1 MAGDQ
6 KRYLTRNANSILGAF
21 NVNGHQLISLVGGG
35 GKTSTMFGIARALVL
50 NNYTAITTTTTHIA
64 VPTEEQTPY
73 IYVRPEGGLEIDKI
87 KDLVKEH
94 KHITVVNMTADGQ
107 KAFGLTAE
115 EVDALFAANICD
127 SIICEADGA
136 SQRPVKC
143 PRETEPVVPLST
155 TLTIPVVGMDA
166 LYAVIGS
173 EKTFRDEYICKVT
186 GLSIGD
192 ELGEDAI
199 AKIVTDE
206 HGLIQ
211 YAPKSSAIIPF
222 LNKIDITGRRAGEDL
237 AKAIL
242 DMDHPQIDRVII
254 GAMYDPL
261 RQFTIIQKS

>member
-35 GKTSTMFGIARALVL
+35 GKTSTMFGIAQALVL

-73 IYVRPEGGLEIDKI
+73 IYARPEGGLEIDKI
-87 KDLVKEH
+87 KDLVKEY
-94 KHITVVNMTADGQ
+94 KHITVVNRTEDGQ
-107 KAFGLTAE
+107 KVFGITAE
-115 EVDALFAANICD
+115 EVDALFAADICD
-127 SIICEADGA
+127 CIICEADGA

-143 PRETEPVVPLST
+143 PRETEPVFPAST
-155 TLTIPVVGMDA
+155 TITIPVVGMDA

-211 YAPKSSAIIPF
+211 YAPKTSAVIPF

-237 AKAIL
+237 AKTIL
-242 DMDHPQIDRVII
+242 DIDHPQINRVII